1 MGDEGRSEEVIRG
14 TLNNHHGDLPVN
26 VSIRATAAILLSVS
40 SAPAIAA
47 EAPKEIADLFPEGTL
62 AYAELHN
69 TAELA
74 PQLAAVFKGTVL
86 EDSIPF
92 IHGRKDAARTMMD
105 LTNKQSVAILGLLTS
120 PEMLAEFKR
129 LRIAAGVTG
138 FAPNGD
144 PEAAVVIL
152 THDSPAAGLAA
163 RAFLTMTTQLRKVGD
178 VAKVPIFQYRNPNFN
193 YDPNGNQVIQNDKA
207 FTDGPHEP
215 TFAYLPGLFVMGT
228 SKSSVGHAI
237 KRFVGEEKGGLG
249 GTAAFQEAVAA
260 HRQTG
265 LFFFVNYPEFSA
277 RLAAARRAGNMPR
290 GASNDL
296 LSLFFSGEAN
306 LTEMFNLTANAKAV
320 KSLAGSV
327 RFRDGGL
334 AATVAAKFDPA
345 HKSPLLDVLSGPGV
359 KHELLHHAPHPSAYA
374 IALTLPDRNRAEAV
388 IGFLDAVA
396 KSKGEIG
403 RLPRD
408 IVRELAEKHKVDVAE
423 TLIGKIKAAIV
434 IMPGKQEL
442 PKGGQ
447 PGPMLVLH
455 ASDAAAA
462 TAWEAFV
469 PKLLGELA
477 GAATPPQSSSETIS
491 GVKVLTVSGAGLR
504 WNAPVHYAREGAI
517 VAIGL
522 DRKFVAAAVRAS
534 PATSVVGGNK
544 SVSPGGD
551 PVAIFGVISL
561 GEVIPALLERA
572 PGGGEVVPVEGPQV
586 LPNGQPIPESMLEEL
601 KKARKELVAAMATL
615 SPATVSARRA
625 ANELRI
631 ELYQPK
637 VQQGALKTTIDAA
650 ANWLDRSV
658 GLGGDIRTFSGR
670 GGFRRR

>member
-1 MGDEGRSEEVIRG
+1 MDDEGRSEEMIRG
-14 TLNNHHGDLPVN
+14 TLNNHHGVLPVN
-26 VSIRATAAILLSVS
+26 VLIRATAAILLAVS
-40 SAPAIAA
+40 AAPAHAA
-47 EAPKEIADLFPEGTL
+47 EPPKEIADLFPAGTL

-86 EDSIPF
+86 EDSVPF
-92 IHGRKDAARTMMD
+92 IHGRKDAAKTMMD
-105 LTNKQSVAILGLLTS
+105 LTNKQSVAILGLLAS

-138 FAPNGD
+138 FAANGD

-228 SKSSVGHAI
+228 SKTSVGHAI
-237 KRFVGEEKGGLG
+237 KRFVGEEKGGLA
-249 GTAAFQEAVAA
+249 GTAAFKEAAAA

-277 RLAAARRAGNMPR
+277 RLGAARRAGDMPR

-296 LSLFFSGEAN
+296 RSLFFGGESN
-306 LTEMFNLTANAKAV
+306 LTEMFNLTANPKAV

-334 AATVAAKFDPA
+334 VATVTAKFDPA

-359 KHELLHHAPHPSAYA
+359 KLELLHHAPHPSTYA
-374 IALTLPDRNRAEAV
+374 IALTLPEKKEAV

-408 IVRELAEKHKVDVAE
+408 IVREITEKHKIDVAQA
-423 TLIGKIKAAIV
+423 LIGKVRAATV

-442 PKGGQ
+442 PKGGK

-455 ASDAAAA
+455 TTDAAAA
-462 TAWEAFV
+462 AAWETFV

-477 GAATPPQSSSETIS
+477 GAASPPQSSSETIN

-504 WNAPVHYAREGAI
+504 WNAPVHFARDRAI
-517 VAIGL
+517 VVIGL
-522 DRKFVAAAVRAS
+522 DRKLVAAAVVAN
-534 PATSVVGGNK
+534 PATSVVGGDK
-544 SVSPGGD
+544 SVSPPGGE
-551 PVAIFGVISL
+551 PAALFGVISL
-561 GEVIPALLERA
+561 GEVIPSLFERT
-572 PGGGEVVPVEGPQV
+572 PGSGEVVPVEGPLV
-586 LPNGQPIPESMLEEL
+586 LPNGQPIPESTLEEL
-601 KKARKELVAAMATL
+601 KKARKELAAALATL
-615 SPATVSARRA
+615 SPATVTARRTG
-625 ANELRI
+625 NELRI
-631 ELYQPK
+631 EVYQPK
-637 VQQGALKTTIDAA
+637 VQQGALKTAIDAA

-670 GGFRRR
+670 GGLRRR